1 MMITRQT
8 IPGSWYSLELR
19 RAVSLEISDPT
30 RQGSKAIKIF
40 CLHSLILYLVQRF
53 CVSMNLSDFSPPGL
67 GVESSSPLAGF
78 KRYQKVLI
86 LALTLTIC
94 EL

>member
-1 MMITRQT
+1 MQIHIISSEKLQASKTQIERTHMMITRQT

-40 CLHSLILYLVQRF
+40 LPSFFDSILGTEILCINEIVGFLTAR
-53 CVSMNLSDFSPPGL
+53 VGL
-67 GVESSSPLAGF
+67 GEQL
-78 KRYQKVLI
+78 
-86 LALTLTIC
+86 
-94 EL
+94 